1 VQGVTCFLLVITS
14 FLFGLEKLIISK
26 FIQKF
31 ILTATSYITEVLHRL
46 SSSILD
52 WGVLGFTPPYLG
64 LPSICMRFFWLRLIT
79 AILVIIPFVAPGFH
93 F

>member
-14 FLFGLEKLIISK
+14 FLFGLEKL
-26 FIQKF
+26 QKF
-31 ILTATSYITEVLHRL
+31 ILTATSYIKLKFFIGYRAPFKT
-46 SSSILD
+46 